1 MDDFG
6 LDSLAADLNDS
17 TVSAEIAIEKITAD
31 PNQPRTEFDADA
43 LNDLA
48 ESIQAQGVVQPV
60 VLREDK
66 EGADRYIIIMGERRW
81 RAAQIAGLETI
92 PSIVKDYDDEQI
104 LAIQIIENIDRS
116 GFILADEVRAV
127 GRLVEENKTQKAAGD
142 AVGKGKTWIAK
153 RLAIFKSNPALL
165 AFIDDGMTGDLEGAY
180 QLSLLLK
187 KYPEE
192 GQQLMQEMR
201 DYPNKRKNFRQQVLN
216 TMERLNNPGANK
228 SQTETQEVTPEVNTE
243 KVSHEKLISD
253 EKVAIPENTVTAS
266 EGETNDHIPQESVV
280 TTVTQRVKTE
290 LPDNDVNDTSSPANH
305 EVVMKRRRLSEE
317 EFTQATESMQRLS
330 ERPKKAAYRVI
341 VDGCIPDD
349 VGKELGISQQAV
361 SKATNRVLSA
371 WDELQGGEL
380 KSYQSAYLKLLKE
393 EMESNGYPEDW
404 VPVVTI
410 LPPDVA
416 HLVREM
422 EKKQLE
428 KAGL

>member
-6 LDSLAADLNDS
+6 LDSLVADLNDS
-17 TVSAEIAIEKITAD
+17 MVSSEIAIDKISAD
-31 PNQPRTEFDADA
+31 PNQPRTSFEDDA

-48 ESIQAQGVVQPV
+48 ESIQAQGIVQPV

-66 EGADRYIIIMGERRW
+66 KDPERYIIVMGERRW
-81 RAAQIAGLETI
+81 RAAQIAGVEMI

-104 LAIQIIENIDRS
+104 LAIQIIENIDRK

-127 GRLVEENKTQKAAGD
+127 GRLVEENKTQKAAAD
-142 AVGKGKTWIAK
+142 AVGKGKSWIAK
-153 RLAIFKSNPALL
+153 RLAIFKADNALL

-187 KYPEE
+187 KYPDE
-192 GQQLMQEMR
+192 GKQLMQEMR
-201 DYPNKRKNFRQQVLN
+201 DYPNKRKNFRQQVIN
-216 TMERLNNPGANK
+216 AMERLNNPGSHRPSTDDEDEN
-228 SQTETQEVTPEVNTE
+228 TEVNVE
-243 KVSHEKLISD
+243 KVSHEKLLD
-253 EKVAIPENTVTAS
+253 VETVTPTERAS
-266 EGETNDHIPQESVV
+266 TVTDYENNNEEIVT

-290 LPDNDVNDTSSPANH
+290 MPERESKDETATTSS
-305 EVVMKRRRLSEE
+305 EVVMKRRRLSED
-317 EFTQATESMQRLS
+317 EFTQATKSMQRLS

-361 SKATNRVLSA
+361 SKATNRVMSA

-380 KSYQSAYLKLLKE
+380 KSYQLAYLKLLQE
-393 EMESNGYPEDW
+393 DMDANGYPTDW

-416 HLVREM
+416 RLVKEM
-422 EKKQLE
+422 EKTQLE